1 MFLIYQNS
9 PYHLSI
15 GPSGTELPYPPVT
28 FIVAG
33 GLLLFFFLPLLSITY
48 IYLYDFIEYIELSCC
63 DGGMLDPYCFR
74 EPRRAPLV
82 SLLVILMGE
91 GIGGER
97 CASLAASD
105 MIGGCSMTILLGVRE
120 RAI

>member
-1 MFLIYQNS
+1 M
-9 PYHLSI
+9 
-15 GPSGTELPYPPVT
+15 
-28 FIVAG
+28 VAG
-33 GLLLFFFLPLLSITY
+33 GLLLFFFFLYYPLLISISMTSLN
-48 IYLYDFIEYIELSCC
+48 ILSYRVAM
-63 DGGMLDPYCFR
+63 GGMLDPYCFR

-82 SLLVILMGE
+82 SFLVILMGE